1 LEKLELSAADVVY
14 VGDAVWDV
22 LAAAAIGVP
31 AIALTCGG
39 ISEAELREAGAA
51 EVYDNPQHLLE
62 NLERSA
68 IGKLSAGQL
77 SSGEIGLGG
86 R

>member
-1 LEKLELSAADVVY
+1 
-14 VGDAVWDV
+14 V

-51 EVYDNPQHLLE
+51 EVYDNPRHLLE
-62 NLERSA
+62 NLESSA
-68 IGKLSAGQL
+68 IGKLSA
-77 SSGEIGLGG
+77 
-86 R
+86 